1 MRPTAV
7 RGYTSTKCGNRRKVM
22 AAQWT
27 DNYICQQFYTQQL
40 TVKPNT
46 HRRRDST
53 VGSSRVGGV
62 YGIRNYSWRQSR
74 RVWTN
79 LPTAKSSCVMSAV
92 WTHPSAIVTQFTTS
106 CVVELLRLV
115 TSDVIMT
122 SLLKKL
128 SVSMKIHVVKRLW
141 SLFGHFQIV
150 DRIRIRRQSS
160 WVSCE
165 FCIHIVDATQ
175 LDSWV
180 ASASAMCMGHKAAD
194 ASKRSSNRCGT
205 DMPICKKIL
214 TSM

>member
-27 DNYICQQFYTQQL
+27 DNYIWQQFYTQQL

-53 VGSSRVGGV
+53 VGSNRVGGV

-92 WTHPSAIVTQFTTS
+92 WTHPSAVVTQFTTS
-106 CVVELLRLV
+106 CAVELLRLA
-115 TSDVIMT
+115 TSDDVMT
-122 SLLKKL
+122 LLLKKL
-128 SVSMKIHVVKRLW
+128 SLSIKLHVVKPPC
-141 SLFGHFQIV
+141 SLFGHFLMVSSQIV
-150 DRIRIRRQSS
+150 DRIRRQWS
-160 WVSCE
+160 WAV
-165 FCIHIVDATQ
+165 HTNADATQ
-175 LDSWV
+175 LDSRQLSRVCVGALGGVYW
-180 ASASAMCMGHKAAD
+180 AFIHHRQHRHTCTYSAS
-194 ASKRSSNRCGT
+194 
-205 DMPICKKIL
+205 KKIPL
-214 TSM
+214 ED